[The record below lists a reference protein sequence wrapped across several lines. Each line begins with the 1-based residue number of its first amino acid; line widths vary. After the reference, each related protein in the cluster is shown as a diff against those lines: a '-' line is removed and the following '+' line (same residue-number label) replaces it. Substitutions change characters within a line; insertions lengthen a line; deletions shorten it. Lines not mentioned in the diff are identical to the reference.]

1 SSSARFLSRQRTAPG
16 DRAGASR
23 TAARGANAGLPVE
36 IPLHAARHHGGV
48 SLWRLAH
55 ASVGLVE
62 RVRHV
67 EPGRDG
73 GVRGVDLV
81 GAPREAR
88 DAGARPL
95 LQDAGARLL
104 LQDAGARPPL
114 HGSGCAGAGGGVR
127 NQRRADGAPHVAEG
141 GRRAGRVPP
150 DSSHARVRV
159 LSAARG
165 GARGAGRDGA
175 LAVVE
180 AAARTAG
187 GRWAAR
193 LRTLPGRRTH
203 LVDAHGCT
211 GCLTEL
217 GKPGNRSLRSSGSA
231 LLEIRDYICETE
243 ILPPSKV
250 TRVYTTAKPMRS

>member
-1 SSSARFLSRQRTAPG
+1 MPHTFPSTAQSALIVGRTPRSWG
-16 DRAGASR
+16 PHWGR
-23 TAARGANAGLPVE
+23 
-36 IPLHAARHHGGV
+36 RHR
-48 SLWRLAH
+48 RLAAVWMVLISLAKSGSRGTRADQGVRPTISAGFAALAKSMRH
-55 ASVGLVE
+55 YASVGLVE

-81 GAPREAR
+81 GAPRDAR
-88 DAGARPL
+88 
-95 LQDAGARLL
+95 DAGARLL

-150 DSSHARVRV
+150 DSSHAGVRV

-175 LAVVE
+175 MAVVE
-180 AAARTAG
+180 VAARTAG

-231 LLEIRDYICETE
+231 LLE
-243 ILPPSKV
+243 
-250 TRVYTTAKPMRS
+250 